1 MKKIVIIFTFS
12 LFLFSGL
19 NAQMSNLKFGVEVS
33 PFVSW
38 LNATDNADVVR
49 TGENLGIKIGV
60 IGDYMFSDNENY
72 ALSTGIK
79 LALKEGGTLQYNGDF
94 MIANFFPDSDLTIPG
109 IDSLGSGTTIN
120 YNLQFIEIPF
130 SLKMKT
136 KELGSSM
143 LKVFAE
149 APVFTLGFRS
159 QARAKVE
166 SDLLEGGSAEKLDF
180 GPDTGIMN
188 LSWGLGGGV
197 EFYPND
203 EQTAIVAGIFFQS
216 GLFDSTERIEVDDI
230 SERNSITDPTTKLNI
245 ISLRLG
251 ILF

>member
-1 MKKIVIIFTFS
+1 MKKIVAIFTFS
-12 LFLFSGL
+12 LFLFSGI
-19 NAQMSNLKFGVEVS
+19 NAQVSNIKFGVEVS
-33 PFVSW
+33 PFLSW
-38 LNATDNADVVR
+38 LDATDNADVLND
-49 TGENLGIKIGV
+49 GKNLGLKIGV
-60 IGDYMFSDNENY
+60 IGDYFFTGNDNY
-72 ALSTGIK
+72 SLSSGIR
-79 LALKEGGTLQYNGDF
+79 LAIKEGGVLQYNGDF

-109 IDSLGSGTTIN
+109 IDSLGSGTRIN

-149 APVFTLGFRS
+149 APIFTLGIRT

-166 SDLLEGGSAEKLDF
+166 SPLLEGGSAEKLDF
-180 GPDTGIMN
+180 GPDTGILN

-203 EQTAIVAGIFFQS
+203 EQTAIVAGVYFQS
-216 GLFDSTERIEVDDI
+216 GLFDSTERIEVDGI
-230 SERNSITDPTTKLNI
+230 TERNSITDPTTKLNI

-251 ILF
+251 IMF